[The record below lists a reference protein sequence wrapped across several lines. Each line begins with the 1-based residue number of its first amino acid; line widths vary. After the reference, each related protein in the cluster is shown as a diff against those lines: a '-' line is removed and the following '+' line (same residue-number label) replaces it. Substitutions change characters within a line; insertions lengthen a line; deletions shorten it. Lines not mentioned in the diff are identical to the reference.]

1 MNRLEE
7 LAGAATHVAEQSWGV
22 SDATQ
27 TAMREIAA
35 ILLAA
40 SKVDVAGLMTIVERF
55 GSANFDE
62 AWDRRGDKDSA
73 ESEAAVTSLRQQI
86 ETALR
91 MALAGREWQGL
102 TDEEVGQLSIA
113 DGLHHVEVPLIADL
127 IRTVEANLKEKNAGG
142 TND

>member
-40 SKVDVAGLMTIVERF
+40 SKVDVAGLMTI
-55 GSANFDE
+55 G
-62 AWDRRGDKDSA
+62 KDLVVRTLTRLGIG
-73 ESEAAVTSLRQQI
+73 EEIKTRQK
-86 ETALR
+86 
-91 MALAGREWQGL
+91 
-102 TDEEVGQLSIA
+102 VK
-113 DGLHHVEVPLIADL
+113 PL
-127 IRTVEANLKEKNAGG
+127 
-142 TND
+142 

>member
-7 LAGAATHVAEQSWGV
+7 LAGVATHVAEQSWGV

-40 SKVDVAGLMTIVERF
+40 SKVDVAGLTEL
-55 GSANFDE
+55 
-62 AWDRRGDKDSA
+62 AWRYGTNREPA
-73 ESEAAVTSLRQQI
+73 EKF

-91 MALAGREWQGL
+91 MALAVREPKG
-102 TDEEVGQLSIA
+102 E
-113 DGLHHVEVPLIADL
+113 
-127 IRTVEANLKEKNAGG
+127 
-142 TND
+142 

>member
-7 LAGAATHVAEQSWGV
+7 LAGAATHVAEQPWGT
-22 SDATQ
+22 SEALQ

-40 SKVDVAGLMTIVERF
+40 SKVDVAGLMELVLAVADAAYQQ
-55 GSANFDE
+55 GSDDE
-62 AWDRRGDKDSA
+62 KTGTGSTNIELA
-73 ESEAAVTSLRQQI
+73 EVAQL